1 MYPVV
6 LPVLAGFG
14 RGRGCIDHIF
24 TLRNIIEQSTE
35 WQRTLCELCRFYQD
49 LRQHTP
55 APPLEDITSVWNPL
69 PTYWD
74 HQKLLWQLYVLC
86 WWRWHLIWSP
96 HWCQGCV
103 MSTLLFNLVVDWI
116 MRRTTENQ
124 IRGIRWTPFSYLED
138 LDYADDLALLSH
150 THTHIQEKT
159 QRLKGTQSALGPHSP
174 GH

>member
-49 LRQHTP
+49 FRQHTP
-55 APPLEDITSVWNPL
+55 AQPLEDITSVWNPL

-74 HQKLLWQLYVLC
+74 HEKLVWQLYGLC
-86 WWRWHLIWSP
+86 WWWWHLIWSP
-96 HWCQGCV
+96 HWCQTGLCHV
-103 MSTLLFNLVVDWI
+103 HIAFQPCSGLDHAAHRWESDQGHQMDTLFLLGRPGLRWWSSLTITHPHAHSRED
-116 MRRTTENQ
+116 TT
-124 IRGIRWTPFSYLED
+124 P
-138 LDYADDLALLSH
+138 
-150 THTHIQEKT
+150 
-159 QRLKGTQSALGPHSP
+159 
-174 GH
+174 